1 MPIYEYAC
9 KSCDAKFEK
18 LVKSMSANGEGGEK
32 IKCPS
37 CGSNKTARALSVFA
51 VGAESMRSSSAT
63 APPTC
68 GRCGGAPGSC
78 MGS

>member
-9 KSCDAKFEK
+9 KKCSKKFDH
-18 LVKSMSANGEGGEK
+18 LARTMSASDVK
-32 IKCPS
+32 VKCPE
-37 CGSNKTARALSVFA
+37 CGSTDTARALSVFA
-51 VGAESMRSSSAT
+51 VRGGDSTPDT

-78 MGS
+78 QT